1 LSFGF
6 PEDCALAMKHKGI
19 LCYVQFLFFHVN
31 FLHTVASEIGI
42 YLGEFHCRYE
52 LSKILM
58 ITDGIG
64 FRESACQV
72 RAVNCLCHFWSVS
85 WRVWRKIKHF
95 GLFNILTP
103 EVKNWKFNLIM
114 KHHNGSEVGS
124 GDTSSRIQSRSL
136 DGVECSTWCGDCLN
150 HCFSFTL
157 RWMSGSCL
165 NPRKGKPSF
174 LLLTLQFI
182 YPSASQLPIHS
193 TGSTEKCRNQ
203 CWIFRCQFR
212 R

>member
-1 LSFGF
+1 MSFGF

-136 DGVECSTWCGDCLN
+136 DGVECSTWCADCLN

-157 RWMSGSCL
+157 RWKYGGSQIL
-165 NPRKGKPSF
+165 SESSKREAF
-174 LLLTLQFI
+174 LSAADTGI
-182 YPSASQLPIHS
+182 YLSL
-193 TGSTEKCRNQ
+193 
-203 CWIFRCQFR
+203 CQPVTYSLYR
-212 R
+212 IDWEMP